1 MRLRRREEERSLDFD
16 MDYKNLARE
25 HGAPPGSANSFARE
39 TRLKKRTEQ
48 REG

>member
-25 HGAPPGSANSFARE
+25 HGAPPEAPMA
-39 TRLKKRTEQ
+39 LPAKPD
-48 REG
+48 